1 MTADD
6 EVQAFDV
13 PISSQTGGVGGTVPP
28 TLSLTLGPAPAFGAF
43 TPGVA
48 RDYFA
53 STTATVTSTAGD
65 AALIVLDPSA
75 FYTNRLVNGSFA
87 LAQELRVR
95 NHHGR
100 LRNDAGRHPLLGR
113 PDGQRVGADRVPPV
127 DRGQ

>member
-1 MTADD
+1 M
-6 EVQAFDV
+6 
-13 PISSQTGGVGGTVPP
+13 PP

-95 NHHGR
+95 NHAGVFGTMPAGIR
-100 LRNDAGRHPLLGR
+100 FWGAPTTNESVPIEFRQSIGANEPLRTGTYGKTLTFTLSTTNP
-113 PDGQRVGADRVPPV
+113 
-127 DRGQ
+127 